1 MYVFNTSRLI
11 ISDKKSQAEN
21 STHYSGYKSEG
32 LDRVNTVGNEKEDL
46 RETSCFS
53 ILNKEKVSK
62 TAHKSALA
70 SWPQIWLDKCLVH
83 ADLTK

>member
-1 MYVFNTSRLI
+1 MNAFNSSRLI
-11 ISDKKSQAEN
+11 INDKKSQAEN

-32 LDRVNTVGNEKEDL
+32 LDRVNTVRTEREDL

-53 ILNKEKVSK
+53 TLNKEKMAK

-70 SWPQIWLDKCLVH
+70 S
-83 ADLTK
+83 